1 MTLLSPTDGNPT
13 LSAADLARIAV
24 VLRREAGIELPDGKA
39 SLVQARLSKRLRA
52 LALNSYSAY
61 CDLVEADAADGERM
75 ELLSALTTNVTKFFR
90 ERHHFDDLA
99 ERLLPEMLSK
109 LRSGGAVRIWS
120 AACSSGEEPYS
131 LAMTL
136 LSRAPE
142 LRNLDLRILG
152 TDIDP
157 QILSVARR
165 GFYSSE
171 ALLDEDGRRLKAF
184 FEDTGHNQIRVID
197 DIRKIIT
204 FNRLNLHQKW
214 PMKRQFDLIMCRN
227 VVIYFNKSDEAQ
239 IWRRMT
245 DALLPG
251 GHIMIGH
258 SERIHEAERIGLSL
272 DGVTTYRKTAP
283 NHA

>member
-1 MTLLSPTDGNPT
+1 MTLHNPTDSNPT
-13 LSAADLARIAV
+13 LSASDLARIAV

-165 GFYSSE
+165 GLYSRE
-171 ALLDEDGRRLKAF
+171 ALLDEDGSRLKAF
-184 FEDTGHNQIRVID
+184 FEDAGNNQIRMID

-227 VVIYFNKSDEAQ
+227 VVIYFNKPDEAQ

>member
-1 MTLLSPTDGNPT
+1 MTLHNPTDSNPT
-13 LSAADLARIAV
+13 LSASDLARIAV

-165 GFYSSE
+165 GFYSRE
-171 ALLDEDGRRLKAF
+171 ALLDEDGSRLKAF
-184 FEDTGHNQIRVID
+184 FEDAGNNQIRMID

-258 SERIHEAERIGLSL
+258 SERIQEAEQIGLSL